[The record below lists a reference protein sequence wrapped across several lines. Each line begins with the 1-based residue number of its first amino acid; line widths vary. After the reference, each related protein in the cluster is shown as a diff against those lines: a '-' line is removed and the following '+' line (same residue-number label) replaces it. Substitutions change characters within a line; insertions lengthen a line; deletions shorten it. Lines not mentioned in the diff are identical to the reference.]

1 MSKVVVVMPT
11 YNEAENV
18 EKIVPELLNILRN
31 SGWTASILVVDDSS
45 PDGTADIAEEIG
57 RKIGGV
63 IVLRRGEKLGLGSAY
78 IDGFKYV
85 IGNMPNVDYVCEM
98 DADGSHPPEVLP
110 KMLEIAEK
118 EKYDLV
124 IGSRY
129 VEGGRWSEK
138 SIYRIIVSKTAN
150 ILGRIS
156 TGMKIKDMTS
166 GYRVIRKSILEKII
180 DKLTELHSGYV
191 FQVQLLYLL
200 YKTGARIHE
209 YPFTFMP
216 RIYGK
221 TKLGYRE
228 IFSYFKW
235 CLKTFMERIV
245 S

>member
-63 IVLRRGEKLGLGSAY
+63 IVLRRGGKLGLGSAY

-124 IGSRY
+124 IGSR
-129 VEGGRWSEK
+129 
-138 SIYRIIVSKTAN
+138 
-150 ILGRIS
+150 
-156 TGMKIKDMTS
+156 
-166 GYRVIRKSILEKII
+166 
-180 DKLTELHSGYV
+180 
-191 FQVQLLYLL
+191 
-200 YKTGARIHE
+200 
-209 YPFTFMP
+209 
-216 RIYGK
+216 
-221 TKLGYRE
+221 
-228 IFSYFKW
+228 
-235 CLKTFMERIV
+235 
-245 S
+245 